1 MKHRPFSLPNTM
13 GQQLNKYIKRKR
25 RAAYLKRK
33 KARLKLVAKK
43 K

>member
-1 MKHRPFSLPNTM
+1 M
-13 GQQLNKYIKRKR
+13 GQQSNKLIKRKR

-33 KARLKLVAKK
+33 KARAKQAVKK

>member
-1 MKHRPFSLPNTM
+1 M

-33 KARLKLVAKK
+33 KEKAKATGKK

>member
-1 MKHRPFSLPNTM
+1 M
-13 GQQLNKYIKRKR
+13 GQQLNKLIKRKR

-33 KARLKLVAKK
+33 KEKAKVAAKK

>member
-1 MKHRPFSLPNTM
+1 MLPLSLHQPM

-25 RAAYLKRK
+25 RAAYLKRR
-33 KARLKLVAKK
+33 KARLKAATPSKK

>member
-1 MKHRPFSLPNTM
+1 M

-25 RAAYLKRK
+25 RAAYMKRK
-33 KARLKLVAKK
+33 RARLKAALVAKK

>member
-1 MKHRPFSLPNTM
+1 M

-33 KARLKLVAKK
+33 KARAKVTTKK